1 MNKQSIP
8 IGILILLV
16 TIGLSGCNQINP
28 SYIAEKNK
36 FVGTWT
42 YLVPT
47 GSGSNYSFT
56 YSFFSNETFIFTK
69 PNERTNGTFDI
80 IDGNLWFITT
90 TNGNK
95 DYGEY
100 SYEFSE
106 NNTKLTINGNTYT
119 KQY

>member
-8 IGILILLV
+8 MGILILLV

-56 YSFFSNETFIFTK
+56 YSFFSNGTFIFNK
-69 PNERTNGTFDI
+69 NNVKTNGTFDI
-80 IDGNLWFITT
+80 IDGNLMLTSYSNET
-90 TNGNK
+90 K
-95 DYGEY
+95 EY
-100 SYEFSE
+100 TECSYMFSE
-106 NNTKLTINGNTYT
+106 NNTKLKINNTTYT
-119 KQY
+119 KQ